1 MGVDSRINEDEVKTL
16 ITNVL
21 KAKNIYGTSI
31 NISMF
36 VKTVITIINRMSVGV
51 AFNANATICASSQ
64 EMSNK
69 YGEAIV
75 QVVEKWLPDCCIVT
89 KENNIY
95 DRRYWKEQYRAYKII
110 LVKDCEVP
118 YIEKLEKALSDIEK
132 EGWTPI
138 VILCVNES
146 VFERLHRYGNN
157 DSRLFYS
164 LCGYKIV
171 VPDMNS
177 QNVTESVFEKLIDK
191 GFVLKDGFINRLR
204 TYIGKVYPKTTL
216 TQNEFVDNL
225 VETIYQSH
233 YRRINPGLIL
243 DEADV
248 PFTMNRRRSDRV
260 SSNEGNERGTDGTGQ
275 DVTELIQNSRNE
287 GRLESLVSLVNDGD
301 IPIEK
306 AASKMN
312 MSIEDFCQTVERYGF
327 VLLS

>member
-1 MGVDSRINEDEVKTL
+1 
-16 ITNVL
+16 
-21 KAKNIYGTSI
+21 
-31 NISMF
+31 
-36 VKTVITIINRMSVGV
+36 
-51 AFNANATICASSQ
+51 
-64 EMSNK
+64 
-69 YGEAIV
+69 
-75 QVVEKWLPDCCIVT
+75 
-89 KENNIY
+89 
-95 DRRYWKEQYRAYKII
+95 
-110 LVKDCEVP
+110 
-118 YIEKLEKALSDIEK
+118 
-132 EGWTPI
+132 
-138 VILCVNES
+138 
-146 VFERLHRYGNN
+146 
-157 DSRLFYS
+157 
-164 LCGYKIV
+164 
-171 VPDMNS
+171 MNS

-233 YRRINPGLIL
+233 YRRIDPGLIL

-260 SSNEGNERGTDGTGQ
+260 GSKEGNERSEDGMGQ
-275 DVTELIQNSRNE
+275 DVTELIKNSRNE

-327 VLLS
+327 VLL

>member
-110 LVKDCEVP
+110 LVK
-118 YIEKLEKALSDIEK
+118 
-132 EGWTPI
+132 
-138 VILCVNES
+138 
-146 VFERLHRYGNN
+146 
-157 DSRLFYS
+157 
-164 LCGYKIV
+164 
-171 VPDMNS
+171 
-177 QNVTESVFEKLIDK
+177 
-191 GFVLKDGFINRLR
+191 
-204 TYIGKVYPKTTL
+204 
-216 TQNEFVDNL
+216 
-225 VETIYQSH
+225 
-233 YRRINPGLIL
+233 
-243 DEADV
+243 
-248 PFTMNRRRSDRV
+248 
-260 SSNEGNERGTDGTGQ
+260 
-275 DVTELIQNSRNE
+275 
-287 GRLESLVSLVNDGD
+287 
-301 IPIEK
+301 
-306 AASKMN
+306 
-312 MSIEDFCQTVERYGF
+312 
-327 VLLS
+327 